1 MATIQRGTSSAPI
14 VMGVLVFALGLPAA
28 LCATVCATAVTVGTL
43 GAGAGVGGF
52 MIFMAFAA
60 PILGLVGG
68 IMGKSNPTASGVCL
82 LVAAL
87 LMLIETIAMFS
98 VLALIAF
105 ILAVIGGILALT
117 QKKECVEA

>member
-1 MATIQRGTSSAPI
+1 MATVQRGTSSVPL

-28 LCATVCATAVTVGTL
+28 LCATVCATALTVGTA

-52 MIFMAFAA
+52 MIFLAFIG

-68 IMGKSNPTASGVCL
+68 IMGKSNPTASGAML
-82 LVAAL
+82 LVAAF
-87 LMLIETIAMFS
+87 LMLIETISMFS

-105 ILAVIGGILALT
+105 VLAVIGGIRALT
-117 QKKECVEA
+117 QKKESVEA